1 MPNINRKFKINL
13 SGSGDKLTIYL
24 NEKIVKSKD
33 IAQSKIPVPYDGTYQ
48 LKVFDEGV
56 LTDIV
61 TFTLI
66 SKSL

>member
-33 IAQSKIPVPYDGTYQ
+33 IAQSKF
-48 LKVFDEGV
+48 LFLMMEH
-56 LTDIV
+56 
-61 TFTLI
+61 I
-66 SKSL
+66 S